1 MRAYDYLNRI
11 SGWSDC
17 RVSGTLPAAF
27 LNRCASRGVALLAA
41 VPEGDNAYRV
51 RLRTRDLKKAGRCAQ
66 EAQCTLQPL
75 SSGGAPSLAV
85 KIRRRA
91 LVSAGLLFAFFL
103 LAWSKLYIWEIS
115 VTGNETVSA
124 GKILDA
130 LRECGVGLGTF
141 WPEMTS
147 DNIRSKLLTKL
158 PELAW
163 ATVNIYGSRA
173 EVIVR
178 ERVPKP
184 EIWDE
189 RAPADIVAAK
199 SGFVTEVRA
208 LNGTALV
215 TAGSAVLAGEPLIS
229 SRMDSAFSG
238 ERYVHAAGTVT
249 AETYYELSAATP
261 LAAAEKVYTGE
272 TKTRLAL
279 VIGNSRWNFFGNS
292 SISPAACDKIT
303 EESTLSLG
311 GIFSFPV
318 SLVRETERF
327 YTVEETRRDLNLA
340 ARELEAA
347 LHERLS
353 DSLGE
358 GGVIESES
366 YSVSASG
373 GLLTVCLRASCSEN
387 IAVEL
392 PRPTAAG

>member
-1 MRAYDYLNRI
+1 MRAFDILNRL

-27 LNRCASRGVALLAA
+27 LNRCASRGVALIAA
-41 VPEGDNAYRV
+41 VPEGEYSYRV
-51 RLRTRDLKKAGRCAQ
+51 RLRTRDLKRAGRCAA
-66 EAQCTLQPL
+66 EAQCTLEPL
-75 SSGGAPSLAV
+75 ASGGAPSLAR
-85 KIRRRA
+85 KLRRRA
-91 LVSAGLLFAFFL
+91 FLAAGLLLAFFL

-141 WPEMTS
+141 WPDMTS
-147 DNIRSKLLTKL
+147 DNIRSKLLTKM

-178 ERVPKP
+178 ERVAKP

-189 RAPADIVAAK
+189 SSPADLVAAK

-208 LNGTALV
+208 LSGTALV
-215 TAGSAVLAGEPLIS
+215 KAGSAVLAGETLVS
-229 SRMDSAFSG
+229 GRMDSAFSG
-238 ERYVHAAGTVT
+238 TRYVHATGAVT
-249 AETYYELSAATP
+249 AETYYELSAVTP
-261 LAAAEKVYTGE
+261 LTAAEKVYTGE
-272 TKTRLAL
+272 TNTRFAL

-303 EESTLSLG
+303 EESTLSFG
-311 GIFSFPV
+311 GVFSFPV
-318 SLVRETERF
+318 SLVRETERY
-327 YTVEETRRDLNLA
+327 YTLEESQRDLNLA

-347 LHERLS
+347 LHERLLGA
-353 DSLGE
+353 LGE

-366 YSVSASG
+366 YSASSSG
-373 GLLTVCLRASCSEN
+373 GLLTVCLRARCTED
-387 IAVEL
+387 IAIETPL
-392 PRPTAAG
+392 AREG

>member
-1 MRAYDYLNRI
+1 MRAYDYLNRL

-27 LNRCASRGVALLAA
+27 LNRCASRGVALLSA
-41 VPEGDNAYRV
+41 VPEGEYSYRV
-51 RLRTRDLKKAGRCAQ
+51 RLRTRDMKKAGRCAA
-66 EAQCTLQPL
+66 EAQCTLEPL
-75 SSGGAPSLAV
+75 ASGGAPSLAL
-85 KIRRRA
+85 KLRRRA
-91 LVSAGLLFAFFL
+91 LLALGLLLAFFL

-130 LRECGVGLGTF
+130 LRECGVGTGTF
-141 WPEMTS
+141 WPDMTS
-147 DNIRSKLLTKL
+147 DIIRSKLLTKM

-163 ATVNIYGSRA
+163 ATVNIHGSRA

-184 EIWDE
+184 EIYNANTPIDL
-189 RAPADIVAAK
+189 IAAK

-215 TAGSAVLAGEPLIS
+215 KAGSAVLAGEPLIL

-261 LAAAEKVYTGE
+261 LTAAEKVYTGE

-279 VIGNSRWNFFGNS
+279 VIGNSRWNFYGNS

-327 YTVEETRRDLNLA
+327 YTLEEKQRDLNLA

-347 LHERLS
+347 LHERLLS
-353 DSLGE
+353 ALGE
-358 GGVIESES
+358 GGGVESED
-366 YSVSASG
+366 YSASSSG
-373 GLLTVCLRASCSEN
+373 GLLTVCLRARCSEN
-387 IAVEL
+387 IAVEKPL
-392 PRPTAAG
+392 AREGR

>member
-1 MRAYDYLNRI
+1 MRVYDILNRL

-41 VPEGDNAYRV
+41 VPEGEFSYRV
-51 RLRTRDLKKAGRCAQ
+51 RLRTRDMKRAGRCAA
-66 EAQCTLQPL
+66 EAQCTLEPL
-75 SSGGAPSLAV
+75 SSGGAPSLAR
-85 KIRRRA
+85 KLRRRA
-91 LVSAGLLFAFFL
+91 LVALGLLLAFFL

-124 GKILDA
+124 GAILDA

-141 WPEMTS
+141 WPDMTS
-147 DNIRSKLLTKL
+147 DNVRSELLVRM

-178 ERVPKP
+178 ERVAKP
-184 EIWDE
+184 EIWD
-189 RAPADIVAAK
+189 RSAPTDLVAAK

-215 TAGSAVLAGEPLIS
+215 KPGSAVIAGETLIS
-229 SRMDSAFSG
+229 AKTDSAFSG
-238 ERYVHAAGTVT
+238 TRYVHAVGTVT
-249 AETYYELSAATP
+249 AETYYELSAAT
-261 LAAAEKVYTGE
+261 LLTAAEKIYTGE
-272 TKTRLAL
+272 TKTRFAL
-279 VIGNSRWNFFGNS
+279 VLGNSRWNFFGNS
-292 SISPAACDKIT
+292 SISPDTCDKIT

-311 GIFSFPV
+311 NIFSFPV
-318 SLVRETERF
+318 SLVRETERS
-327 YTVEETRRDLNLA
+327 YTLEESQRDLNIA

-347 LHERLS
+347 LHERLLAA
-353 DSLGE
+353 LGA

-366 YSVSASG
+366 YSASTSG
-373 GLLTVCLRASCSEN
+373 GLLTVCLRARCTEN
-387 IAVEL
+387 IAIEKPL
-392 PRPTAAG
+392 AREG

>member
-1 MRAYDYLNRI
+1 MRAYDILNRL

-27 LNRCASRGVALLAA
+27 LNRCTSRGVALLAA
-41 VPEGDNAYRV
+41 VPEGEYSYRV
-51 RLRTRDLKKAGRCAQ
+51 RLRTRDMKRAGRCAA
-66 EAQCTLQPL
+66 EAQCTLEPL
-75 SSGGAPSLAV
+75 SSGGAPSLAL
-85 KIRRRA
+85 KLRRRA
-91 LVSAGLLFAFFL
+91 LLALGLLLAFFL

-130 LRECGVGLGTF
+130 LRECGIGTGTF
-141 WPEMTS
+141 WPDMTS
-147 DNIRSKLLTKL
+147 DNVRSELLVKL

-184 EIWDE
+184 EIWNANTPTDL
-189 RAPADIVAAK
+189 VAAK

-215 TAGSAVLAGEPLIS
+215 KAGSAVIAGEPLIS
-229 SRMDSAFSG
+229 AKMDSAFSG
-238 ERYVHAAGTVT
+238 ERYVHATGTVT
-249 AETYYELSAATP
+249 AETYYELSAAAP
-261 LAAAEKVYTGE
+261 LTAAEKVYTGE

-279 VIGNSRWNFFGNS
+279 VIGNSRWNFYGNS

-311 GIFSFPV
+311 AIFSFPV
-318 SLVRETERF
+318 SLVRETERY
-327 YTVEETRRDLNLA
+327 YTLEETRRDLNIA

-347 LHERLS
+347 LHERLLN
-353 DSLGE
+353 SLGE

-366 YSVSASG
+366 YSASSSG
-373 GLLTVCLRASCSEN
+373 GLLTVCLRARCSEN
-387 IAVEL
+387 IAIEQ
-392 PRPTAAG
+392 PR

>member
-1 MRAYDYLNRI
+1 MRVYDILNRL

-27 LNRCASRGVALLAA
+27 LNRCASRGVALLLA
-41 VPEGDNAYRV
+41 VPEGEYAYRV
-51 RLRTRDLKKAGRCAQ
+51 RLRTRDMKKAGRCAA
-66 EAQCTLQPL
+66 EAQCTLEPL
-75 SSGGAPSLAV
+75 SSGGAPSLAL
-85 KIRRRA
+85 KLRRRA
-91 LVSAGLLFAFFL
+91 LLAVGLLLAFFL

-141 WPEMTS
+141 WPDMTS
-147 DNIRSKLLTKL
+147 DNVRSELLVRM

-178 ERVPKP
+178 ERVAKP

-189 RAPADIVAAK
+189 SAPADLVAAK

-208 LNGTALV
+208 LSGTALV
-215 TAGSAVLAGEPLIS
+215 KAGSAVLAGEKLIS
-229 SRMDSAFSG
+229 AKMDSAFSG

-249 AETYYELSAATP
+249 AETYYELSAETP
-261 LAAAEKVYTGE
+261 LTAAEKVYTGE
-272 TKTRLAL
+272 TKTRFAL

-303 EESTLSLG
+303 EESTLALG
-311 GIFSFPV
+311 AVFSFPV

-327 YTVEETRRDLNLA
+327 YTLEERRRDLNLA
-340 ARELEAA
+340 TRELEAA
-347 LHERLS
+347 LHERLVNA
-353 DSLGE
+353 LGE
-358 GGVIESES
+358 GGVVERES
-366 YSVSASG
+366 YSASISG
-373 GLLTVCLRASCSEN
+373 GLLTVCLRARCTEDISQEKPL
-387 IAVEL
+387 ARE
-392 PRPTAAG
+392 G